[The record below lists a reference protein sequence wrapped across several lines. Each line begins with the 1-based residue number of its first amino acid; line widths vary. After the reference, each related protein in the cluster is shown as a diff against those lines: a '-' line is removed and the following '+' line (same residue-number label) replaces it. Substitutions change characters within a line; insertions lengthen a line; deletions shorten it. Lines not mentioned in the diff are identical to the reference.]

1 MSLSVQIV
9 TPRAVAWSG
18 TASDVQAPGLL
29 GEFGVFPK
37 HIPFLTVLAPGIARV
52 RVDGKVKAFAVGEGF
67 AEAGPD
73 RVVLLVDSCEAL
85 EDVDR
90 AAAQKDLADA
100 EAVLRTAADGTVE
113 HTQAVRKAKLARAR
127 LG

>member
-37 HIPFLTVLAPGIARV
+37 HIPFLTVLTPGIARV

-90 AAAQKDLADA
+90 AAAQQDLADA
-100 EAVLRTAADGTVE
+100 EAVLRTAADGTVA
-113 HTQAVRKAKLARAR
+113 HTQASRKAKLARAR